1 MRPYFNCHTHTMY
14 SNLRLVDSINKPADV
29 INKAIELGLSG
40 LAITDH
46 ECLCAH
52 IEVEKYMKEIKK
64 TNPDFKIAYG
74 NEIYLVDER
83 KSGQKYYHFIL
94 IAKDQIGHRALR
106 ELSSR
111 AWMNSYVDRRMER
124 VPTTKAELSEIVNKF
139 KGHLIA
145 TTACIGG
152 ELPSAIL
159 LYSKAKMINDM
170 NNAMIYYKQI
180 NDFLTYCLDLFGDD
194 FYIECAPGSSTEQI
208 TVNQMCKTISNFYNI
223 KMVVGTD
230 AHYLDKNSRA
240 VHKAYLNS
248 KEGDREVDSFY
259 EYTYLMDYD
268 EVSSLLSHTFGGEVD
283 FAHQVVDNTLGI
295 QEKIQE
301 YSLFHK
307 QDIPSVEVKDYPQ
320 YLDMKKYNFSEELCD
335 EFDTKYPHLMDLFCS
350 DDIQNRYW
358 VNQCF
363 EALIDKGIGLNETY
377 IAELEEEA
385 RVKSI
390 ISEKLETNMFRY
402 PNTLQHYID
411 LIWDCG
417 SMVGA
422 GRGSSCAAL
431 NHYLMGITQL
441 DPIEWELPFF
451 RYLNDER
458 VELGDIDIDICPS
471 KCDLVLQ
478 KIAAERS
485 ERFNDDIPDWAK
497 KLFGCTRISTFGT
510 EGTKSA
516 ILTACRG
523 YRGPGSGYTTE
534 AVPSGHEEVIEIYHD
549 GIDIDE
555 AQYMASLIP
564 QERGFL
570 WPIHDVIYGNEEKNR
585 KPVSVFVR
593 EAEKYPGL
601 LDIIVGIEGLVNKR
615 SSHASG
621 VVLFDGDPFEHSAFM
636 KTPKGEIITQY
647 NLHDAEYMGLT
658 KYDFLVTEVQ
668 DKIVQTIQF
677 LQEDGEIEKDLSLRE
692 IYNKYLHPSVLPI
705 KTDTKMWDALGEVSV
720 INTFQ
725 FDSAEGSKAAKQLKP
740 RTILEMADANGLIR
754 LMGEEGQERPID
766 KYYRYK
772 NDISLWYEEMDN
784 FGLTKEEQKTLE
796 PYFKPSYGVPPSQE
810 QLMKMLMDKN
820 ICGFTLGEANNAR
833 KVVGK
838 KQMSKIPALRQQVLD
853 SAASPRLGQY
863 VWRFGAGPQMGYSFS
878 VIHALAYSF
887 VGAQTL
893 YLGTHWNPIYWD
905 TACLVVNSGSLEDA
919 VDEDGEALYDEDEQE
934 DAAEDKKKK
943 ATSTDYGKV
952 AKALNDIIN
961 AGINVSL
968 VNING
973 SDFGFKPDAKNNRI
987 LFGMKA
993 LLNVNDDLVRKII
1006 EGRPYRGIKDFYN
1019 RIKPTKQAML
1029 SLIKAGA
1036 FDDFMERKMAMV
1048 WYIWETCD
1056 KKSRLTLQNLSTL
1069 NKQNMIPKD
1078 TPDRELA
1085 YRVYEFNRYLKAA
1098 CKNSTNPTNYTLD
1111 ERAIEFLY
1119 ELGFENLIENNIYLD
1134 IKKWDKKYQIF
1145 MDIFREWLKE
1155 DGANVLIELNSR
1167 IFKADWDKYAGAANY
1182 SAWEMQVL
1190 CFYKHEH
1197 ELANVNMSKYGLSNF
1212 NDLPEDPEVER
1223 TFYKN
1228 NKAIHLFKLHKIA
1241 GTCIAKNK
1249 MKSVVTILTTDGVV
1263 NVKFRKE
1270 YFALFDKRISERGED
1285 GVKHVI
1291 EKSWFDR
1298 GNMIMVQ
1305 GVRTGDTF
1313 VTKKYSSSSGHQ
1325 LYKITKIDS
1334 CGNLTLQSERYKG
1347 DSDV

>member
-14 SNLRLVDSINKPADV
+14 SNLRLVDSINKPEDL
-29 INKAIELGLSG
+29 IDKAIELGLSG
-40 LAITDH
+40 IAITDH
-46 ECLCAH
+46 ECLSAH
-52 IEVEKYMKEIKK
+52 IEVEKHMKDVKK
-64 TNPDFKIAYG
+64 EHPDFKIAYG

-83 KSGQKYYHFIL
+83 KPGQKYYHFIL
-94 IAKDQIGHRALR
+94 IAKDAIGHRALR
-106 ELSSR
+106 ELSSK

-124 VPTTKAELSEIVNKF
+124 VPTTKAELKEVVEKF

-152 ELPSAIL
+152 ELPSLAII
-159 LYSKAKMINDM
+159 YSKARMVNDLQ
-170 NNAMIYYKQI
+170 NATIYYKQI
-180 NDFLTYCLDLFGDD
+180 NDFLNYCLDLFGED
-194 FYIECAPGSSTEQI
+194 FYIECAPGTASDQKLANQI
-208 TVNQMCKTISNFYNI
+208 CKKIADVYGI
-223 KMVVGTD
+223 QVVVGTD

-259 EYTYLMDYD
+259 EFTYLMDYD
-268 EVSSLLSHTFGGEVD
+268 EVTNLLSESFVGEED
-283 FAHQVVDNTLGI
+283 FVSQILDNTLGL

-307 QDIPSVEVKDYPQ
+307 QDIPSVVVKNYPQ
-320 YLDMKKYNFSEELCD
+320 YLDMKKYDFSEELSD
-335 EFDTKYPHLMDLFCS
+335 TFDTKYPHLMDLFCS
-350 DDIQNRYW
+350 DDVQDRYW

-385 RVKSI
+385 RVKSV

-471 KCDLVLQ
+471 KCGLVLQ

-485 ERFNDDIPDWAK
+485 QMFNDDVPEWAK
-497 KLFGCTRISTFGT
+497 KSFGCTRISTFGT

-516 ILTACRG
+516 VLTACRG
-523 YRGPGSGYTTE
+523 YRSEDYPE
-534 AVPSGHEEVIEIYHD
+534 
-549 GIDIDE
+549 GIDVDQ

-570 WPIHDVIYGNEEKNR
+570 WPIKDVLEGNEEKNR
-585 KPVSVFVR
+585 KPVGTFIR
-593 EAEKYPGL
+593 EVNNYPGL
-601 LDIIVGIEGLVNKR
+601 LDIIRGIEGLVNKR

-621 VVLFDGDPFEHSAFM
+621 IVLFDGDPFEHSAFM

-784 FGLTKEEQKTLE
+784 FGLTKAEQKTLE
-796 PYFKPSYGVPPSQE
+796 PYFKQSYGVPPSQE
-810 QLMKMLMDKN
+810 QLMKMLMDPN

-833 KVVGK
+833 KIVGK

-919 VDEDGEALYDEDEQE
+919 VDEDGEALYDEEETE
-934 DAAEDKKKK
+934 DTTKKK

-952 AKALNDIIN
+952 AKALNDIID

-973 SDFGFKPDAKNNRI
+973 SGFGFKPDVKNNRI

-993 LLNVNDDLVRKII
+993 LLNVNDDLVNKII
-1006 EGRPYRGIKDFYN
+1006 ENRPYRGIKDFYN
-1019 RIKPTKQAML
+1019 RVKPTKQAMV

-1036 FDDFMERKMAMV
+1036 FDDMMERKLAMA

-1056 KKSRLTLQNLSTL
+1056 KKSRLTLQNFPTL
-1069 NKQNMIPKD
+1069 VKQDMVPKD
-1078 TPDRELA
+1078 TSERQLA
-1085 YRVYEFNRYLKAA
+1085 YRVYEFNRYLKAV
-1098 CKNSTNPTNYTLD
+1098 CKDPEALYYVLNT
-1111 ERAIEFLY
+1111 RAIEFLY
-1119 ELGFENLIENNIYLD
+1119 ELGFENMIEDNELLNM
-1134 IKKWDKKYQIF
+1134 KKWDKKYQVF
-1145 MDIFREWLKE
+1145 MDTFRDWLKE
-1155 DGANVLIELNSR
+1155 DGENILTELNTR
-1167 IFKADWDKYAGAANY
+1167 IFKADWDKYAGDANY
-1182 SAWEMQVL
+1182 SAWEMEVL

-1197 ELANVNMSKYGLSNF
+1197 ELAKVDMNKYGLSNF
-1212 NDLPEDPEVER
+1212 NDLPEEPEVER

-1228 NKAIHLFKLHKIA
+1228 NKAIHLFKLSRIA

-1249 MKSVVTILTTDGVV
+1249 VKGVVTILTTDGVV

-1270 YFALFDKRISERGED
+1270 YFALFDKRISEKGED
-1285 GVKHVI
+1285 GVKHVV

-1298 GNMIMVQ
+1298 GSMIMVQ
-1305 GVRTGDTF
+1305 GVRSGDTF
-1313 VTKKYSSSSGHQ
+1313 ITKKYASSVGHQ
-1325 LYKITKIDS
+1325 LYHILKVDEN
-1334 CGNLTLQSERYKG
+1334 GDLVLQNERYKG
-1347 DSDV
+1347 EGGE

>member
-14 SNLRLVDSINKPADV
+14 SNLRLVDSINKPDDL
-29 INKAIELGLSG
+29 IDKAIELGLSG
-40 LAITDH
+40 IAITDH
-46 ECLCAH
+46 ECLSAH
-52 IEVEKYMKEIKK
+52 IEVEKHMKDVKK
-64 TNPDFKIAYG
+64 EHPDFKVAYG

-83 KSGQKYYHFIL
+83 KPGQKYYHFIL
-94 IAKDQIGHRALR
+94 IAKDAIGHRALR
-106 ELSSR
+106 ELSSK

-124 VPTTKAELSEIVNKF
+124 VPTTKDELKEVVEKF

-152 ELPSAIL
+152 ELPSLAII
-159 LYSKAKMINDM
+159 YSRARIVND
-170 NNAMIYYKQI
+170 NTNAMLYYKQI
-180 NDFLTYCLDLFGDD
+180 NNFLTFCQDLFGED
-194 FYIECAPGSSTEQI
+194 FYIECAPGTDNDQVTANI
-208 TVNQMCKTISNFYNI
+208 VLHKIADYYGI

-230 AHYLDKNSRA
+230 AHYLTKSERS

-259 EYTYLMDYD
+259 EFTYLMDSD
-268 EVSSLLSHTFGGEVD
+268 EVTDLLSKSFAGEKSVAD
-283 FAHQVVDNTLGI
+283 KILDNTLEI

-307 QDIPSVEVKDYPQ
+307 QDIPSVVVKDYPAASWWGVNND
-320 YLDMKKYNFSEELCD
+320 YAD
-335 EFDTKYPHLMDLFCS
+335 EMEKYPTLKKLFTS
-350 DDIQNRYW
+350 EDIQDRYW
-358 VNQCF
+358 VNQCW
-363 EALIDKGIGLNETY
+363 DKLNEIGHGWDNFNTTGDDRY
-377 IAELEEEA
+377 LVELEEEA
-385 RVKSI
+385 RVKSV

-471 KCDLVLQ
+471 KCGLVLQ
-478 KIAAERS
+478 KIATERS
-485 ERFNDDIPDWAK
+485 QMFNNDVPDWAK
-497 KLFGCTRISTFGT
+497 KSFGCTRISTFGT

-516 ILTACRG
+516 VLTACRG
-523 YRGPGSGYTTE
+523 YRSEDYPE
-534 AVPSGHEEVIEIYHD
+534 
-549 GIDIDE
+549 GIDVDQ

-570 WPIHDVIYGNEEKNR
+570 WPIKDVLEGNEEKNR
-585 KPVSVFVR
+585 KPVSTFIR
-593 EAEKYPGL
+593 EVNNYPGL
-601 LDIIVGIEGLVNKR
+601 LDIIRGIEGLVNKR

-621 VVLFDGDPFEHSAFM
+621 IVLFDGDPFEHSAFM

-705 KTDTKMWDALGEVSV
+705 KTDTKMWDALGDVSV

-784 FGLTKEEQKTLE
+784 FGLTKAEQKTIE

-810 QLMKMLMDKN
+810 QLMKMLMDKD

-833 KVVGK
+833 KIVGK
-838 KQMSKIPALRQQVLD
+838 KQMSKIPALREQVLKQAK
-853 SAASPRLGQY
+853 SERLGQY

-919 VDEDGEALYDEDEQE
+919 VDEDGEALYDEEETE
-934 DAAEDKKKK
+934 DTTKKK

-952 AKALNDIIN
+952 AKALNDIID

-973 SDFGFKPDAKNNRI
+973 SDFGFKPDVKNNRI

-993 LLNVNDDLVRKII
+993 LLNVNDDLVNKII
-1006 EGRPYRGIKDFYN
+1006 ENRPYRGIKDFYN
-1019 RIKPTKQAML
+1019 RIKPTKQAMV

-1036 FDDFMERKMAMV
+1036 FDDMMERKIAMA

-1056 KKSRLTLQNLSTL
+1056 KKSRLTLQNFPTL
-1069 NKQNMIPKD
+1069 VKQDMVPKD
-1078 TPDRELA
+1078 TPERQLA
-1085 YRVYEFNRYLKAA
+1085 YRVYEFNRYLKAM
-1098 CKNSTNPTNYTLD
+1098 CKDAQHALD
-1111 ERAIEFLY
+1111 YVLDARAIEFLY
-1119 ELGFENLIENNIYLD
+1119 ELGFENIIEDNELLNM
-1134 IKKWDKKYQIF
+1134 KKWDKKYQTF
-1145 MDIFREWLKE
+1145 MDTFRDWLKE
-1155 DGANVLIELNSR
+1155 DGENVLTELNTR
-1167 IFKADWDKYAGAANY
+1167 IFKADWDKYAGDANY
-1182 SAWEMQVL
+1182 SAWEMEVL

-1197 ELANVNMSKYGLSNF
+1197 ELAKVDMKKYGLSNF
-1212 NDLPEDPEVER
+1212 NDLPEEPEVER
-1223 TFYKN
+1223 TFFKN
-1228 NKAIHLFKLHKIA
+1228 NKAIHLFKLSRIA

-1249 MKSVVTILTTDGVV
+1249 VKGVVTILTTDGVV

-1285 GVKHVI
+1285 GVKHVV

-1298 GNMIMVQ
+1298 GSMIMVQ
-1305 GVRTGDTF
+1305 GVRSGDTF
-1313 VTKKYSSSSGHQ
+1313 ITKKYASSVGHQ
-1325 LYKITKIDS
+1325 LYHILKIDEN
-1334 CGNLTLQSERYKG
+1334 GDLVLQNERYKG
-1347 DSDV
+1347 EGGE